1 MKNIV
6 MLLSLCLIIS
16 CSTHKSK
23 SSSNPLDGTWIP
35 TSQELGGKS
44 MPKSFYEKIQLIISG
59 NQYTTIA
66 ESIDKGV
73 IKYSHGKMD
82 IYGKEG
88 VNAGKHFTAI
98 YKLENDQL
106 TICYNMTGDKYP
118 ESFETSGNRSLFLS
132 IFQKKKQ

>member
-1 MKNIV
+1 
-6 MLLSLCLIIS
+6 
-16 CSTHKSK
+16 
-23 SSSNPLDGTWIP
+23 
-35 TSQELGGKS
+35 